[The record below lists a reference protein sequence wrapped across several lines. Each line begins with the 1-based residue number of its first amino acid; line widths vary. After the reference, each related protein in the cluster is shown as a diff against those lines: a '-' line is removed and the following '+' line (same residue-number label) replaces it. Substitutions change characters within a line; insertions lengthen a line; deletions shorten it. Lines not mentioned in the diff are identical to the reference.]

1 MNSLLITRKKALL
14 YSIFFKKLNI
24 NIKDININIRSI
36 NINIRSININMRN
49 LTIHFGLFCFA
60 EEKLVALEREVYTNW
75 TDLLGAINCNRHF
88 LFL

>member
-1 MNSLLITRKKALL
+1 
-14 YSIFFKKLNI
+14 
-24 NIKDININIRSI
+24 
-36 NINIRSININMRN
+36 MRN